1 MKLAMSLN
9 QDSLLVVDSQYIIN
23 FVQALGDSWL
33 YTQKRSSYTLSYD
46 VESTVCAKTTVI
58 T

>member
-1 MKLAMSLN
+1 MKLAMSLD
-9 QDSLLVVDSQYIIN
+9 QDSLLVVDSQYTIN

-33 YTQKRSSYTLSYD
+33 YTQKRSVYTLSYE
-46 VESTVCAKTTVI
+46 VESTVEAKTTVI